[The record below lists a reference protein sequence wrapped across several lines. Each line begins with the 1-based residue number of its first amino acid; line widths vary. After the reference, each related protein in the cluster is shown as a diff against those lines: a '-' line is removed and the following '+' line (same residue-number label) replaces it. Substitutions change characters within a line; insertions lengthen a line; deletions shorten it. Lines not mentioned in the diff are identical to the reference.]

1 MKIKTYLFYS
11 PHSFFFFLSYKKQN
25 CGCTYCSLP
34 YPKVII
40 LLGIIVWFQFG
51 HDCWQRSDFPGDSLV
66 KLFACQCGRCRRCG
80 FEPWV
85 GKIPWRRKWQPSQ
98 YSYLE
103 DPMDRGVWWVANS
116 RPWPSTHWQ
125 LSMPIPLPSLLS
137 FCIKQESLSAFS
149 FSDYKKFNSSKSWP
163 LCENLHSWLTPWPQ

>member
-1 MKIKTYLFYS
+1 MLIIRLNGNMSPKTSLPKWKLKPIYFIH
-11 PHSFFFFLSYKKQN
+11 HSYEIFFFLSYKKQN

-51 HDCWQRSDFPGDSLV
+51 HYCWQRSDFPGDSLV

-98 YSYLE
+98 YFCLE
-103 DPMDRGVWWVANS
+103 HPVDREAWWANRSGVANS
-116 RPWPSTHWQ
+116 WP
-125 LSMPIPLPSLLS
+125 
-137 FCIKQESLSAFS
+137 
-149 FSDYKKFNSSKSWP
+149 
-163 LCENLHSWLTPWPQ
+163 